1 MATWT
6 DDRVATLTKL
16 WADGLSASQIAGEL
30 GEVTR
35 NAVIGKVHR
44 LGLSGR
50 VKSGN
55 STPRAKRNT
64 TRSSTYTKNNKANSR
79 ASGGSRTN
87 IVSIARPQS
96 VPDVVAPEPL
106 KISLLELTDSTCKW
120 PIGDPATK
128 DFYFCGH
135 KGKDDCPYC
144 EYHALL
150 AYQPQAERRARR
162 SNASR

>member
-16 WADGLSASQIAGEL
+16 WADGLSASQIANEL

-50 VKSGN
+50 AKSGN
-55 STPRAKRNT
+55 SRPRAKRAT
-64 TRSSTYTKNNKANSR
+64 TRSSTYTKSSKSNTR
-79 ASGGSRTN
+79 ASGGIRANTIS
-87 IVSIARPQS
+87 IVRSQPI
-96 VPDVVAPEPL
+96 PDVVAPDPL
-106 KISLLELTDSTCKW
+106 KISLLELTDDTCKW
-120 PIGDPATK
+120 PIGDPATD
-128 DFYFCGH
+128 DFYFCGT
-135 KGKDDCPYC
+135 KGKEDCPYC

-162 SNASR
+162 SSR